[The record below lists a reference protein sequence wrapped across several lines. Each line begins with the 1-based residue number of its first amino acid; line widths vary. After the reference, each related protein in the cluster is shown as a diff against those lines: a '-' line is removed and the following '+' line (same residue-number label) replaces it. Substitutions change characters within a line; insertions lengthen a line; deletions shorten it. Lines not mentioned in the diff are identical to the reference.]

1 MPKSPVP
8 LGKSLAKNKSSN
20 SPNLREA
27 CQGTPLWVTLL
38 NEVRENQGPE

>member
-27 CQGTPLWVTLL
+27 CQGTP